1 MSAMTS
7 PFAQAESRTRLLD
20 PIERTSEVWFGLIM
34 VLTLTCSLSVVEAG
48 RADVRQMLI
57 DALGCNLAWGI
68 IDAFMYLAASFS
80 ERGRIIAVRQALLA
94 ESSAEESRRVLQ
106 EVLPPAL
113 NQVLTAEEVAS
124 LTARINRLPQPPRT
138 PRLTRDDWMGSLA
151 TFLLVVVSALPV
163 SLPFVF
169 IQEPLRAL
177 RVSNGIAT
185 ALLFVTGYKFGQ
197 YSGYRPWFM
206 GGVVTLFA
214 VALVAVTMRLGG

>member
-1 MSAMTS
+1 MAAMTS
-7 PFAQAESRTRLLD
+7 PFAQTEARTRLLD
-20 PIERTSEVWFGLIM
+20 PIEQTSEVWFGLIM
-34 VLTLTCSLSVVEAG
+34 VLTLTCSLSVAEAG
-48 RADVRQMLI
+48 SADVRQMLI

-80 ERGRIIAVRQALLA
+80 EHGRIIAARQALLA
-94 ESSAEESRRVLQ
+94 ARNSEESRTVLR
-106 EVLPPAL
+106 EVVPPAL

-124 LTARINRLPQPPRT
+124 LTARINQLPPPPRT

-151 TFLLVVVSALPV
+151 TFLLVVLSALPV
-163 SLPFVF
+163 SLPFIF

-177 RVSNGIAT
+177 RTSNGIAI

-197 YSGYRPWFM
+197 YSGYRPWLM